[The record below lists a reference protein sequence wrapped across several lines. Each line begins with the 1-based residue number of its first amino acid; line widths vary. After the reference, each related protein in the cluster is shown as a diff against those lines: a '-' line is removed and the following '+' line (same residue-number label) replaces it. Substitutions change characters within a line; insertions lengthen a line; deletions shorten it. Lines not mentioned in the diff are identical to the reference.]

1 MKCKLCK
8 YRVVGWI
15 FFLYL
20 GFEDDEQNFFICPI
34 KANTDLGIIYLR
46 LGFLMA
52 QKVYSSVG
60 GKEEDEK
67 TPHLHQIDE
76 LGKEL
81 SGILDLEELEGH
93 IYLNLL
99 RTGPITASALAKE
112 LDIDRAK
119 TYRTIDR
126 LVSESM
132 VSTTFSNP
140 KLCIPIE
147 PSEAL
152 KIVLRKKQD
161 EINKIKKLGEKVIK
175 KVKEVVTEGY
185 GSNIPTFRIA
195 QGSTNIYTNIEKL
208 IEESSELV
216 YIITTI
222 KDISK
227 MYHTNIPE
235 KIKVCEKKGGEV
247 RLIVEM
253 EDKKM
258 LPFIKR
264 FGASNAKIGKLPSKG
279 RIIVSKGSQMIMSD
293 ASVKG
298 SLHASGET
306 DFALC
311 TNSYEMVNN
320 IFSLCTFLWKSGKP
334 IEL

>member
-1 MKCKLCK
+1 M
-8 YRVVGWI
+8 
-15 FFLYL
+15 
-20 GFEDDEQNFFICPI
+20 FICPI
-34 KANTDLGIIYLR
+34 NQNTKQGIIYPKIEL
-46 LGFLMA
+46 LMA
-52 QKVYSSVG
+52 QRAHSGIDKDD
-60 GKEEDEK
+60 ENEK
-67 TPHLHQIDE
+67 TPHLHKIDE

-81 SGILDLEELEGH
+81 STVLDLEKLEGH

-140 KLCIPIE
+140 KLCIPID

-152 KIVLRKKQD
+152 EIVLRKKQD
-161 EINKIKKLGEKVIK
+161 EIDKIKKLGEKVVI
-175 KVKEVVTEGY
+175 KVKEIVTEGF

-208 IEESSELV
+208 IEDATEEV
-216 YIITTI
+216 YVITTV

-235 KIKVCEKKGGEV
+235 KIKFCEKNGGQV
-247 RLIVEM
+247 RLLVEI

-258 LPFIKR
+258 LPFVKR
-264 FGASNAKIGKLPSKG
+264 FGATSAKIGKLPSKG
-279 RIIVSKGSQMIMSD
+279 RIIVSKGKQMIMSD
-293 ASVKG
+293 ATIKG
-298 SLHASGET
+298 SLNSGGDT

-311 TNSYEMVNN
+311 TNSHEMINN
-320 IFSLCTFLWKSGKP
+320 IFSLCTFLWKAGKP
-334 IEL
+334 ITV

>member
-1 MKCKLCK
+1 MSS
-8 YRVVGWI
+8 V
-15 FFLYL
+15 
-20 GFEDDEQNFFICPI
+20 
-34 KANTDLGIIYLR
+34 R
-46 LGFLMA
+46 LSVQSKHRDGYYGSKSRKNQMG
-52 QKVYSSVG
+52 QKTYSSISADEAE
-60 GKEEDEK
+60 KEK

-81 SGILDLEELEGH
+81 SAVLDLDELEGH

-119 TYRTIDR
+119 TYRTIDK

-140 KLCIPIE
+140 KLCIPIDPE
-147 PSEAL
+147 EAL

-161 EINKIKKLGEKVIK
+161 EINKIKKVGEKVIK
-175 KVKEVVTEGY
+175 RVKGVVTAGY
-185 GSNIPTFRIA
+185 GTNIPTFRIA
-195 QGSTNIYTNIEKL
+195 QGSTNIYANVEKL
-208 IEESSELV
+208 VEESKDMV
-216 YIITTI
+216 YIVTTI

-235 KIKVCEKKGGEV
+235 KIKVCEKNGGQV
-247 RLIVEM
+247 RLLIEVED
-253 EDKKM
+253 EKM
-258 LPFIKR
+258 YPFIKR
-264 FGASNAKIGKLPSKG
+264 FGATETKIGKLPSKG
-279 RIIVSKGSQMIMSD
+279 RIIVSKGDQMIMSD
-293 ASVKG
+293 ATVKG
-298 SLHASGET
+298 SMNANAET

-320 IFSLCTFLWKSGKP
+320 IFSLCTFLWKSGKSIP
-334 IEL
+334 A